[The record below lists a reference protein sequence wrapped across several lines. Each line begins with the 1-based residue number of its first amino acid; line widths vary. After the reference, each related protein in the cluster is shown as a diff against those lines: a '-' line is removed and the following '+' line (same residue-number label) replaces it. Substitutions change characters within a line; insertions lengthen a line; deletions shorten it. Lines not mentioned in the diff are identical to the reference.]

1 MAFISPVARLIPA
14 RSNASNRSLKRRT
27 ETSISRFVSFVFGAA
42 IAFLCFGGAIEA
54 QVVTVPDTPQIGSS
68 NPITAEP
75 LVPRP
80 TTRPCI
86 VQLFQNLPFDNFTP
100 ATFNYTPPASC
111 PGPWAKVV
119 FTADFTVQSGRQF
132 DRTAAFYLG
141 HANILDRKSVV

>member
-1 MAFISPVARLIPA
+1 MALVLPVASRIPDH
-14 RSNASNRSLKRRT
+14 SNACSFPIRRK
-27 ETSISRFVSFVFGAA
+27 ETSISRSVSFLFGAA
-42 IAFLCFGGAIEA
+42 IAFLCFGGVIQG
-54 QVVTVPDTPQIGSS
+54 QVVPVPDTPQIGSS

-80 TTRPCI
+80 PTRPCI

-100 ATFNYTPPASC
+100 AMFSYTPPPSC

-132 DRTAAFYLG
+132 EFDHSLA
-141 HANILDRKSVV
+141 